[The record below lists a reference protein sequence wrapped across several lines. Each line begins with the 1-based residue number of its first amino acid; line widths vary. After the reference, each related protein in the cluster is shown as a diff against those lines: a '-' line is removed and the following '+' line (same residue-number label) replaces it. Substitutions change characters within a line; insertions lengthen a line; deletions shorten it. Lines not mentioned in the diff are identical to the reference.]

1 MTRRERAR
9 AARSLRQTMDATAR
23 MRAAEARVFVAQME
37 LASTRRDLFQL
48 EDRVENAVVIEFS
61 AARDH
66 MRGDVVVTAAAEGM
80 QYGRRIARD
89 DWAGRLDNGPEAAA
103 AVVREMCAR
112 IAREHH
118 RLGLGL
124 AQRKLLPLLGDLERW
139 DMQRGPR

>member
-1 MTRRERAR
+1 MTFTIVVPTDPTI
-9 AARSLRQTMDATAR
+9 LGDDATLSDV
-23 MRAAEARVFVAQME
+23 RAFV
-37 LASTRRDLFQL
+37 
-48 EDRVENAVVIEFS
+48 
-61 AARDH
+61 
-66 MRGDVVVTAAAEGM
+66 AEGM